1 MDTLTAL
8 KDIKTLR
15 DKLSAEKDARR
26 KDRRAEIVI
35 SVDATCCVLRGSKNV
50 ASAFEE
56 EIRKAGLEDKV
67 DLRFT
72 GCLGFCEIEP
82 VVLVKDG
89 DILYQKVEPKDV
101 GEIVEKTIGSGEIVE
116 RLLFRDPVT
125 KKRIATRT
133 ENPFYGK
140 QLRWILGMNE
150 EIEPISLEDYIAQ
163 GGYSA
168 FAGVIE
174 TMKPEEVIA
183 GVEESGLRG
192 RGGGGFP
199 VGRKWKSGRHA
210 ESEDGIR
217 YVICNADE
225 GDPGAYMDRSVLE
238 GNPHSVIEGM
248 LIGSYAVGAPE
259 GYVYVRAEYPLAVEH
274 LRTALE
280 EAAAAGLL
288 GKNILGTGHDFTIK
302 VVKGAGAFVCGEST
316 ALMASIEGKVGRPRA
331 KYVHTVE
338 KGLHERP
345 TVLNNVETWANV
357 SKIFRDGV
365 EAYKKVGTEGSKGTK
380 IFSLVGKINNTG
392 LVEVPMG
399 ITLREIIFDI
409 GGGIPKKKKFKAVQT
424 GGPSGGCLP
433 ESMLDLPVDFDELT
447 KAGSMMGS
455 GGMIVLDED
464 SCMVEFARYFV
475 DFLKGESCGKCVPCR
490 EGTLRMLEILT
501 GICEGRGSMEDLDT
515 LEEIGEY
522 LKDTALCALG
532 STAANPVLTTLRYF
546 RDEYEA
552 HINEKYCPAGVCKNL
567 FQYEI
572 DPDACTGCEACKKK
586 CPVEAISGEKKEVH
600 VIDLATCTQCGIC
613 YDTCRFGAIRK
624 ARVKEVAV

>member
-1 MDTLTAL
+1 
-8 KDIKTLR
+8 
-15 DKLSAEKDARR
+15 
-26 KDRRAEIVI
+26 
-35 SVDATCCVLRGSKNV
+35 
-50 ASAFEE
+50 
-56 EIRKAGLEDKV
+56 
-67 DLRFT
+67 
-72 GCLGFCEIEP
+72 
-82 VVLVKDG
+82 VVLVKDR
-89 DILYQKVEPKDV
+89 DILYQKVTPKDV
-101 GEIVEKTIGSGEIVE
+101 PEIVEKTVVGGETIE

-125 KKRIATRT
+125 KKRVATRN

-150 EIEPISLEDYIAQ
+150 EIEPISLEDYIAE

-168 FAGVIE
+168 FAKVVE
-174 TMKPEEVIA
+174 SMKPEEVIEA
-183 GVEESGLRG
+183 VKESGLRG

-199 VGRKWKSGRHA
+199 VGRKWESGRHA
-210 ESEDGIR
+210 ESDDGMR

-248 LIGSYAVGAPE
+248 LIGSYAVGARE

-274 LRTALE
+274 LKTALE

-288 GKNILGTGHDFTIK
+288 GRDILGTGHDFSIK

-316 ALMASIEGKVGRPRA
+316 ALMASIEGRVGRPRA
-331 KYVHTVE
+331 KYVHTVD

-365 EAYKKVGTEGSKGTK
+365 ETYKQVGTEGSKGTK

-399 ITLREIIFDI
+399 ITLKEIIFDI
-409 GGGIPKKKKFKAVQT
+409 GGGIPKKKRFKAVQT

-490 EGTLRMLEILT
+490 EGTLRMLEILS
-501 GICEGRGSMEDLDT
+501 GICEGRGTMEDIDT

-522 LKDTALCALG
+522 LRDTALCALG
-532 STAANPVLTTLRYF
+532 STAANPVLTTLKYF
-546 RDEYEA
+546 REEYEA

-572 DPDACTGCEACKKK
+572 DPEACTGCEACRKK
-586 CPVEAISGEKKEVH
+586 CPVEAISGEKKGVH
-600 VIDLATCTQCGIC
+600 VIDLETCTQCGIC
-613 YDTCRFGAIRK
+613 YDTCRFSAIMK
-624 ARVKEVAV
+624 ARVKEVAL